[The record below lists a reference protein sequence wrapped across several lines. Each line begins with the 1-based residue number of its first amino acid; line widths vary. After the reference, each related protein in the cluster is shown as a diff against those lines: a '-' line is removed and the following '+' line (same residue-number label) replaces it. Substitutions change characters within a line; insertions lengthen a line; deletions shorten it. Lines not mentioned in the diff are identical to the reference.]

1 MIDSLILI
9 NFSMCMILKILITV
23 RVLLIRYHVPRS
35 FLNDGTNTLIL
46 FEEMGGNPSH
56 VSFQTVVAAAV

>member
-9 NFSMCMILKILITV
+9 NFSMHDTKNLITV
-23 RVLLIRYHVPRS
+23 HVLLIRYHVPRS

-56 VSFQTVVAAAV
+56 VSFQTVAAAAV

>member
-9 NFSMCMILKILITV
+9 NFSMHDTKNLITV
-23 RVLLIRYHVPRS
+23 HVLLIRYHVPRS